1 MSYALLHQAR
11 YNRALFTPISKP
23 HIAILGIMTEFGI
36 QNLVFVFV
44 GIILSMSV
52 HEAMHAYVGHW
63 LGDTTAKDEGRLTL
77 NPIKHIDLI
86 TTVLLPLV
94 LIIFGAVPFFAAKP
108 VPFNPHRVR
117 YQEFGAALI
126 GIAGPFTNLVLA
138 IISGLAL
145 RFFVVGMDE
154 VVAQFIATFC
164 QVNIGFFLFN
174 MIPFPP
180 LDGSRLLYAFAP
192 EPLQQLMRTIESYGF
207 AAILAFVFLLYPFL
221 SPVVSNLYGKI
232 FYLLIGV

>member
-1 MSYALLHQAR
+1 
-11 YNRALFTPISKP
+11 
-23 HIAILGIMTEFGI
+23 MTEQGI
-36 QNLVFVFV
+36 SNLIFVFLA
-44 GIILSMSV
+44 IIISLSI
-52 HEAMHAYVGHW
+52 HEATHAFTGHW

-77 NPIKHIDLI
+77 NPLKHIDII

-108 VPFNPHRVR
+108 VPFNPYRVKFG
-117 YQEFGAALI
+117 EFGAALV
-126 GIAGPFTNLVLA
+126 GVSGPLTNALLA
-138 IISGLAL
+138 ILSGLLL
-145 RFFVVGMDE
+145 RIYGAQMSE
-154 VVAQFIATFC
+154 VWAQFMAIFC

-192 EPLQQLMRTIESYGF
+192 EAVQNVMRTIESYGF

-221 SPVVSNLYGKI
+221 SPIVNSLYGRI
-232 FYLLIGV
+232 FTILVGV